1 MRATAWLL
9 AAGLVAVGVP
19 ANARTIIVGPHD
31 SIQGAVDQAAPGDT
45 IAVRPGTYHEAGRP
59 CPTEPGTCA
68 VVITQDNIALIAL
81 TDNANPVILENAGG
95 PEAGDAIAKRGA
107 AGPGRLTGPSP
118 RVHRAPGRG

>member
-9 AAGLVAVGVP
+9 AAGVVAAGVP
-19 ANARTIIVGPHD
+19 ASARTIIVGPHD

-68 VVITQDNIALIAL
+68 VVITQDNIALMTQPNGVGNGLDHNDAGL
-81 TDNANPVILENAGG
+81 TTPSGFPV
-95 PEAGDAIAKRGA
+95 
-107 AGPGRLTGPSP
+107 S
-118 RVHRAPGRG
+118 

>member
-9 AAGLVAVGVP
+9 AAGLVTVGVP
-19 ANARTIIVGPHD
+19 VSARTIIVGPHD
-31 SIQGAVDQAAPGDT
+31 SIQGAVDQAAPWDT

-81 TDNANPVILENAGG
+81 TEDRKSTRLNSSHGYISY
-95 PEAGDAIAKRGA
+95 A
-107 AGPGRLTGPSP
+107 AFCL
-118 RVHRAPGRG
+118 

>member
-19 ANARTIIVGPHD
+19 ASARTIIVRPHD

-45 IAVRPGTYHEAGRP
+45 VAVRPGTYHEAGRP

-81 TDNANPVILENAGG
+81 ADDGNPGILENAGG
-95 PEAGDAIAKRGA
+95 QEQGIAIPKNGA
-107 AGPGRLTGPSP
+107 PGPRRLTEPN
-118 RVHRAPGRG
+118 